1 MGLIDKLAEQKICE
15 AMAKGEFDDLPG
27 QGRPLCLEDDNLVPE
42 ELRAGYHL
50 LKNAGYL
57 PPQVGIRK
65 DIASVEALLAQARTV
80 EERTH
85 LSKRRNAL
93 SMQLSMTNPQ
103 SPLFT
108 ESVYLEKLKQ
118 R

>member
-50 LKNAGYL
+50 LKM
-57 PPQVGIRK
+57 
-65 DIASVEALLAQARTV
+65 QAIFHPSWVFVKTSRV
-80 EERTH
+80 W
-85 LSKRRNAL
+85 KRYWPRPEL
-93 SMQLSMTNPQ
+93 
-103 SPLFT
+103 
-108 ESVYLEKLKQ
+108 
-118 R
+118 